1 MVMLGEKP
9 VIHETATV
17 VDCRLG
23 RYTQI
28 GEGIHMSNVAF
39 GDYSYTARFVDIV
52 SSRID
57 KFANIAAFVRI
68 NPGNHPT

>member
-9 VIHETATV
+9 VIHETATF

-28 GEGIHMSNVAF
+28 GEGTHM
-39 GDYSYTARFVDIV
+39 
-52 SSRID
+52 
-57 KFANIAAFVRI
+57 
-68 NPGNHPT
+68 